1 MRVFVIITLLSSAV
15 HPADLVGEA
24 GPRLQ
29 DRGPG
34 AGGADRAA
42 PRKQEKVPE
51 CDQAGSGAGQSAVP
65 NNADSEAAGRRLC
78 RPQPQVT

>member
-1 MRVFVIITLLSSAV
+1 MRLLIRLLSSAV
-15 HPADLVGEA
+15 HPADPVREA
-24 GPRLQ
+24 GPGLK
-29 DRGPG
+29 DRGRG

-65 NNADSEAAGRRLC
+65 NNADSEAAGRRLR